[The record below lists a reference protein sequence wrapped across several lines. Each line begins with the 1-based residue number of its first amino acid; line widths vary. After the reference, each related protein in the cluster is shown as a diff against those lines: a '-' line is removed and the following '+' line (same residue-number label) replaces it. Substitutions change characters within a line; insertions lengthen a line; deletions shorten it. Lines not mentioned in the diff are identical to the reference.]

1 MFGGEETI
9 QNVHCEFTKNKPTRG
24 NVTVT
29 RGKNFLISLKFS
41 MKRH

>member
-9 QNVHCEFTKNKPTRG
+9 QNVHCEFIKNKTRG

-29 RGKNFLISLKFS
+29 RGKNFLMSLKFS
-41 MKRH
+41 MNRR